1 MPEVISVKPA
11 NLLADSNNPRISDED
26 LGQRE
31 ALRAIA
37 KSQNGEILVLAQDIV
52 SYKSLDP
59 SSLPIVIR
67 ADEAKRFIV
76 LEGNRR
82 LTAIR
87 ALENPASFEGAF
99 SGSVL
104 QQMQKLSAQ
113 YQSAPFETIQCCLM
127 ESAQE
132 AQHWIDLRHTG
143 KNGGAGIVEWG
154 PHEKARHISRTR
166 GETDIHTRL
175 LDLLEHGKHLTKV
188 ERTKVPNAAF
198 ERLVKSKAIREKIGY
213 SVDREGKLN
222 FKEGAAGVSG
232 LLHIAHDLAS
242 GATKTGDIYSKE
254 QRIDYASR
262 IPVGPPVRSAK
273 PAQPPVVSHVSTA
286 ATTDKKVPLLRLQKE
301 RDKLIPS
308 DVRLRI
314 TEPRIQRMG
323 KELQGLDLKEY
334 SNSVAVLF
342 RVFLELSTDYY
353 LVHTMKK
360 SKTSLLSRNLAQKLL
375 DAVDYLEK
383 ADVLSR
389 QDAAPVK
396 AACARKSFLATSVVS
411 MNEYIH
417 NYLMTPT
424 PTDLRTAWDGFAPF
438 VKAIWP

>member
-11 NLLADSNNPRISDED
+11 NLLADSNNPRISDD
-26 LGQRE
+26 NLGQRE

-37 KSQNGEILVLAQDIV
+37 KTQNGEILALAEDIV

-59 SSLPIVIR
+59 SALPIVIR
-67 ADEAKRFIV
+67 SDEAKRFIV

-87 ALENPASFEGAF
+87 ALENPTSFEGAF
-99 SGSVL
+99 SDSVL

-166 GETDIHTRL
+166 GEIDIHTRL
-175 LDLLEHGKHLTKV
+175 LDLLEHGNHLTKA

-213 SVDREGKLN
+213 SIDRDGKLN

-232 LLHIAHDLAS
+232 LLHIARDLAS
-242 GATKTGDIYSKE
+242 GATKTGDIYSRA
-254 QRIDYASR
+254 QRIEYASR
-262 IPVGPPVRSAK
+262 IPVAPPLRSAK
-273 PAQPPVVSHVSTA
+273 PAQSTFFPDA
-286 ATTDKKVPLLRLQKE
+286 PTAVTTSKKAPLLRLQKE

-353 LVHTMKK
+353 LVHTVKK
-360 SKTSLLSRNLAQKLL
+360 SKTSLLNRNLSQKLL
-375 DAVDYLEK
+375 EAVDHLEG

-389 QDAAPVK
+389 QDAAPIK
-396 AACARKSFLATSVVS
+396 AASARKSFLATSVLS

-424 PTDLRTAWDGFAPF
+424 PADLRTSWDGFAPF
-438 VKAIWP
+438 VEAIWP